1 MPEPSRS
8 AATEQIEEPTAPVGG
23 STDLDFDGEP
33 DRVDAIE
40 EVELSGTH
48 FPAAAVLSTSEPPK
62 TRRKLGPFF
71 WLAVGWLVVLVLLAV
86 LAPVLPFVDSPKEFF
101 PDAFRTS
108 PSAEHWFGG
117 DAIGR
122 DLFARVVYGARV
134 SLTVGVAAIA
144 IGLAV
149 GGTLGLIAGYFRGTI
164 DTVITSVAN
173 ILLAFPALILAL
185 ALVSFMGQNLRNVI
199 LALAILSIPRLI
211 RITRAA
217 TLTFSQREFVMASRT
232 LGASHWRVI
241 TREVLPNV
249 VPPMLSF
256 SLLAIAVVIVAEGA
270 LSFLGLSVEAP
281 TASWGGIINE
291 GRDLLDEAPHISLIP
306 CGVMF
311 VTLLSLNYVGDKLRA
326 AWDVRLGVP
335 ASAGARSA
343 TSTRIPAPGPS
354 SRSRTSRPTSPLR
367 RGSPGWS
374 TACRSPSS
382 GAGPSA
388 SWASPARGRRS
399 CPAPS
404 STCCPRTPS
413 GAAA

>member
-8 AATEQIEEPTAPVGG
+8 AATEQIDIVPPG
-23 STDLDFDGEP
+23 LDDQRGVAGTKGDGAEAITL
-33 DRVDAIE
+33 DAVE
-40 EVELSGTH
+40 EVELTGATAATPVVATP
-48 FPAAAVLSTSEPPK
+48 PAKAK
-62 TRRKLGPFF
+62 RRLGPFF
-71 WLAVGWLVVLVLLAV
+71 WLAVVWLAVLVALAV
-86 LAPVLPFVDSPKEFF
+86 LAPVLPFVDSPKKFF

-122 DLFARVVYGARV
+122 DLFARVIYGARV
-134 SLTVGVAAIA
+134 SLTVGVSSIA
-144 IGLAV
+144 IGMLI

-164 DTVITSVAN
+164 DTVITSLAN
-173 ILLAFPALILAL
+173 IMLAFPALILAL

-199 LALAILSIPRLI
+199 LALAILSIPRLT

-306 CGVMF
+306 CAVMF
-311 VTLLSLNYVGDKLRA
+311 VTLLSLNYVGDKLRQI
-326 AWDVRLGVP
+326 WDVREIRL
-335 ASAGARSA
+335 
-343 TSTRIPAPGPS
+343 
-354 SRSRTSRPTSPLR
+354 
-367 RGSPGWS
+367 
-374 TACRSPSS
+374 
-382 GAGPSA
+382 
-388 SWASPARGRRS
+388 
-399 CPAPS
+399 
-404 STCCPRTPS
+404 
-413 GAAA
+413 

>member
-8 AATEQIEEPTAPVGG
+8 SATEQIDVVPGGLDDERDVAGSVGTAA
-23 STDLDFDGEP
+23 
-33 DRVDAIE
+33 DRVAVEEVE
-40 EVELSGTH
+40 EVELLGAS
-48 FPAAAVLSTSEPPK
+48 AAAPVMAATPGK
-62 TRRKLGPFF
+62 TKRKLGPFF
-71 WLAVGWLVVLVLLAV
+71 WLAVAWLTVLVLLAV
-86 LAPVLPFVDSPKEFF
+86 FAPVLPFVDSPKEFF
-101 PDAFRTS
+101 PDAFRTT

-134 SLTVGVAAIA
+134 SLTVGVSSIA
-144 IGLAV
+144 IGLAI

-164 DTVITSVAN
+164 DTFITSVAN
-173 ILLAFPALILAL
+173 IMLAFPSLILAL

-232 LGASHWRVI
+232 LGASHWRVV

-256 SLLAIAVVIVAEGA
+256 ALLAIAVVIVAEGA

-311 VTLLSLNYVGDKLRA
+311 LTLLSLNYVGDRLRQI
-326 AWDVRLGVP
+326 WDVREIRL
-335 ASAGARSA
+335 
-343 TSTRIPAPGPS
+343 
-354 SRSRTSRPTSPLR
+354 
-367 RGSPGWS
+367 
-374 TACRSPSS
+374 
-382 GAGPSA
+382 
-388 SWASPARGRRS
+388 
-399 CPAPS
+399 
-404 STCCPRTPS
+404 
-413 GAAA
+413 

>member
-8 AATEQIEEPTAPVGG
+8 SATEQIDVVPGGLDDERDVAGSVGTAA
-23 STDLDFDGEP
+23 
-33 DRVDAIE
+33 DRVAVEEVE
-40 EVELSGTH
+40 EVELLGAS
-48 FPAAAVLSTSEPPK
+48 AAAPVMAATPGK
-62 TRRKLGPFF
+62 TKRKLGPFF
-71 WLAVGWLVVLVLLAV
+71 WLAVAWLTVLVLLAV

-101 PDAFRTS
+101 PDAFRTT

-134 SLTVGVAAIA
+134 SLTVGVSSIA
-144 IGLAV
+144 IGLAI

-164 DTVITSVAN
+164 DTFITSVAN
-173 ILLAFPALILAL
+173 IMLAFPSLILAL

-232 LGASHWRVI
+232 LGASHWRVV

-256 SLLAIAVVIVAEGA
+256 ALLAIAVVIVAEGA

-311 VTLLSLNYVGDKLRA
+311 LTLLSLNYVGDRLRQI
-326 AWDVRLGVP
+326 WDVREIRL
-335 ASAGARSA
+335 
-343 TSTRIPAPGPS
+343 
-354 SRSRTSRPTSPLR
+354 
-367 RGSPGWS
+367 
-374 TACRSPSS
+374 
-382 GAGPSA
+382 
-388 SWASPARGRRS
+388 
-399 CPAPS
+399 
-404 STCCPRTPS
+404 
-413 GAAA
+413 

>member
-8 AATEQIEEPTAPVGG
+8 AATEQIDVVPGGLDDERDVAGSVGTAA
-23 STDLDFDGEP
+23 
-33 DRVDAIE
+33 DRVAVEEVE
-40 EVELSGTH
+40 EVELLGVS
-48 FPAAAVLSTSEPPK
+48 AAAPVMAATPGK
-62 TRRKLGPFF
+62 AKRKLGPFF
-71 WLAVGWLVVLVLLAV
+71 WLAVAWLTVLVLLAV
-86 LAPVLPFVDSPKEFF
+86 FAPVLPFVDSPKEFF
-101 PDAFRTS
+101 PDAFRTT

-134 SLTVGVAAIA
+134 SLTVGVSSIA
-144 IGLAV
+144 IGLAI
-149 GGTLGLIAGYFRGTI
+149 GGPPGLIAGYFRGAI
-164 DTVITSVAN
+164 DTFITSVAN
-173 ILLAFPALILAL
+173 IMLAFPSLILAL

-232 LGASHWRVI
+232 LGASHWRVV

-256 SLLAIAVVIVAEGA
+256 ALLAIAVVIVAEGA

-311 VTLLSLNYVGDKLRA
+311 LTLLSLNYVGDRLRQI
-326 AWDVRLGVP
+326 WDVREIRL
-335 ASAGARSA
+335 
-343 TSTRIPAPGPS
+343 
-354 SRSRTSRPTSPLR
+354 
-367 RGSPGWS
+367 
-374 TACRSPSS
+374 
-382 GAGPSA
+382 
-388 SWASPARGRRS
+388 
-399 CPAPS
+399 
-404 STCCPRTPS
+404 
-413 GAAA
+413 

>member
-8 AATEQIEEPTAPVGG
+8 AATEPIDIVPGAVDDEREAVA
-23 STDLDFDGEP
+23 DDGE
-33 DRVDAIE
+33 VTAAETVAVEGVE
-40 EVELSGTH
+40 EVELLGLTG
-48 FPAAAVLSTSEPPK
+48 AAPVMAASPVKSK
-62 TRRKLGPFF
+62 RKLGPFF
-71 WLAVGWLVVLVLLAV
+71 WLAVGWLVLLVALAV
-86 LAPVLPFVDSPKEFF
+86 LAPVLPFVDSPTEFF
-101 PDAFRTS
+101 PDAFRSS

-134 SLTVGVAAIA
+134 SLTVGAATIA
-144 IGLAV
+144 FGMLI
-149 GGTLGLIAGYFRGTI
+149 GGTLGLIAGYFQGRV
-164 DTVITSVAN
+164 DTGLTSLAN
-173 ILLAFPALILAL
+173 IMLAFPSIILAL

-199 LALAILSIPRLI
+199 LAFTIISIPRLI

-232 LGASHWRVI
+232 LGASHWRVV

-311 VTLLSLNYVGDKLRA
+311 VTLLSINYVGDKLRQFY
-326 AWDVRLGVP
+326 DVREIRL
-335 ASAGARSA
+335 
-343 TSTRIPAPGPS
+343 
-354 SRSRTSRPTSPLR
+354 
-367 RGSPGWS
+367 
-374 TACRSPSS
+374 
-382 GAGPSA
+382 
-388 SWASPARGRRS
+388 
-399 CPAPS
+399 
-404 STCCPRTPS
+404 
-413 GAAA
+413 

>member
-8 AATEQIEEPTAPVGG
+8 AATEPVDIVPGG
-23 STDLDFDGEP
+23 VDDEREAVALDGEVTP
-33 DRVDAIE
+33 AEVVALEEVE
-40 EVELSGTH
+40 EVELFGTS
-48 FPAAAVLSTSEPPK
+48 AAAPVMSAAPAK
-62 TRRKLGPFF
+62 QKRRFGPFF
-71 WLAVGWLVVLVLLAV
+71 WLATGWLVVLILLAV
-86 LAPVLPFVDSPKEFF
+86 FAPVLPFVDSPKEFF

-108 PSAEHWFGG
+108 PSADHWFGG

-134 SLTVGVAAIA
+134 SLSVGAGSIA

-149 GGTLGLIAGYFRGTI
+149 GGVLGLIAGYFRGTI
-164 DTVITSVAN
+164 DTVITSLAN
-173 ILLAFPALILAL
+173 IMLAFPALILAL
-185 ALVSFMGQNLRNVI
+185 AIVSFRDKRDLANVI

-249 VPPMLSF
+249 VPPMMSF

-270 LSFLGLSVEAP
+270 LSFLGLSVSAP

-311 VTLLSLNYVGDKLRA
+311 VTLLSLNYVGDKLRQI
-326 AWDVRLGVP
+326 WDVREIRL
-335 ASAGARSA
+335 
-343 TSTRIPAPGPS
+343 
-354 SRSRTSRPTSPLR
+354 
-367 RGSPGWS
+367 
-374 TACRSPSS
+374 
-382 GAGPSA
+382 
-388 SWASPARGRRS
+388 
-399 CPAPS
+399 
-404 STCCPRTPS
+404 
-413 GAAA
+413 